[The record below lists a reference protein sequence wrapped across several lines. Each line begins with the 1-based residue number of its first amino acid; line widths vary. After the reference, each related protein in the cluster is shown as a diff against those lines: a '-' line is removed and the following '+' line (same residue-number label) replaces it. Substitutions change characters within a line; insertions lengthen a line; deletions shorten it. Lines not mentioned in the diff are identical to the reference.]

1 MDRRFTILIAEDDL
15 PIREV
20 VVEVLREHG
29 FRVLV
34 ADGADAALR
43 VLIEHQVDLLLTD
56 VVMPGVNGFDL
67 ALHAKSIR
75 PDLRALYMTGY
86 YDEQAA
92 DKGILYGR
100 VIQKPFGAGELLAEI
115 VHALAG

>member
-1 MDRRFTILIAEDDL
+1 MDRQFTILLAEDNL
-15 PIREV
+15 PIREIV
-20 VVEVLREHG
+20 AEILREHG

-34 ADGADAALR
+34 AEGGDEALR
-43 VLIEHQVDLLLTD
+43 LLTEHQVDLLLTD
-56 VVMPGVNGFDL
+56 VVMPGSNGFDL

-75 PDLRALYMTGY
+75 PKLRLLYMTGY

-100 VIQKPFGAGELLAEI
+100 VIQKPFEAGELLAQ
-115 VHALAG
+115 VVQALAG